1 MNMNET
7 VLTLEYD
14 NFIYIVDVDF
24 QAVDDS
30 FSHAFGIECGYHYE
44 VDNLFIIDKQDELGE
59 SYPFDKYDEDLYYK
73 LVDLAEDE
81 LNA

>member
-1 MNMNET
+1 MNTNEA
-7 VLTLEYD
+7 VLELEYN
-14 NFIYIVDVDF
+14 NFTYIVDVDV
-24 QAVDDS
+24 QVVDDS
-30 FSHAFGIECGYHYE
+30 FSHAFGIERGYHYE

-73 LVDLAEDE
+73 LIELAEDE